1 MEFLANAGY
10 SRERARLFGRLSLGL
25 VFAWFGVMNFTSVG
39 AGLVEEWL
47 QGHLLL
53 NFIADG
59 SAALVAPILAKVIG
73 AIQIIGAVLMVV
85 GSPLWRARGAA
96 LLSLLAI
103 GALTLLLS
111 NPVWMEEAG
120 GFPAIGSGQG
130 ILKYIAILGL
140 LFYLG
145 TEGQRRFMGLASANF
160 KAAANPLML
169 FGLIL
174 MLAWMG
180 AMKFTAAEADR
191 IAPLLES
198 SLLFSWLEMFLSKQG
213 SSNLI
218 GVAEIVTALLLL
230 AGWFNRQLFSLGALM
245 CIAIFAA
252 TISFLFTLPGWS
264 ADLGGFPALGP
275 SGHFLLKDLL
285 LMSACLALVAER

>member
-1 MEFLANAGY
+1 MKFLANAGY
-10 SRERARLFGRLSLGL
+10 SRERARLFGCVSVGF

-39 AGLVEEWL
+39 AGLVEKWL
-47 QGHLLL
+47 QGHLIL
-53 NFIADG
+53 NFFAEG
-59 SAALVAPILAKVIG
+59 SAPVLAPILAKVIG

-85 GSPLWRARGAA
+85 GSPLWRSRGAA
-96 LLSLLAI
+96 LLSLLVI

-111 NPVWMEEAG
+111 NPVWMAEAG

-145 TEGQRRFMGLASANF
+145 TERQRRFMGLASANF

-174 MLAWMG
+174 VLAWIG
-180 AMKFTAAEADR
+180 AMKFTAAEAAA
-191 IAPLLES
+191 IAPLLEGNP
-198 SLLFSWLEMFLSKQG
+198 LFSWLEMFLSEQG

-218 GVAEIVTALLLL
+218 GVAEIITALLLL
-230 AGWFNRQLFSLGALM
+230 AGWFNRTLFSLGALM
-245 CIAIFAA
+245 CIATFA
-252 TISFLFTLPGWS
+252 
-264 ADLGGFPALGP
+264 
-275 SGHFLLKDLL
+275 
-285 LMSACLALVAER
+285 